1 MYLLLKIRAA
11 RISFP
16 ELSEKT
22 FLSNPNDFWMLDN
35 KTGKKI
41 PLKEWPEQYTRET
54 CVWTLDLDQ
63 APHIYFKKST
73 FYIINYIINLNF
85 IYIHTHTYT
94 VQGLA
99 FPGHGSEFIGGL
111 GQKSTKL
118 NKFPSTFKLNL
129 KMKWKVSIVALNSD
143 LLMLDHIS
151 FYRGFT
157 ALCIIINHSRFCW
170 AYECNIWI
178 TGVLF
183 SVCTLWLRSVLSRI
197 LSS

>member
-1 MYLLLKIRAA
+1 MTWTIYQRDLCLDSWHGPSTTHLLQKIY
-11 RISFP
+11 I
-16 ELSEKT
+16 LYYK
-22 FLSNPNDFWMLDN
+22 L
-35 KTGKKI
+35 
-41 PLKEWPEQYTRET
+41 Y
-54 CVWTLDLDQ
+54 
-63 APHIYFKKST
+63 YKSK
-73 FYIINYIINLNF
+73 FYIYT
-85 IYIHTHTYT
+85 HTHIHCARLSLP
-94 VQGLA
+94 LA
-99 FPGHGSEFIGGL
+99 TGPNL
-111 GQKSTKL
+111 LVAWDKNPPNWT
-118 NKFPSTFKLNL
+118 KFPSTFKLNL

>member
-54 CVWTLDLDQ
+54 CVWTLDMDQ

-73 FYIINYIINLNF
+73 FYIYT
-85 IYIHTHTYT
+85 HTHIHCARLSLP
-94 VQGLA
+94 LA
-99 FPGHGSEFIGGL
+99 TGPNL
-111 GQKSTKL
+111 LVAWDKNPPNWT
-118 NKFPSTFKLNL
+118 KFPSTFKLNL